1 MLTTSQISR
10 SPFVGLLAWLRPRGL
25 DALFDLLTPPAVR
38 EYNEFVHDSVTRG
51 MALYKKQLDNPE
63 EHRRRDLL
71 YFLCDA
77 KDPETGLPVYNEND
91 LRGESNLL
99 LIAGS
104 DTTAISLSSLFFY
117 LTGDLVRCD
126 KLVDEVFSTFPN
138 ADDIVYGQKLL
149 GCTYLRA
156 CIDEAMRLTPS
167 GPSEMPRE
175 ILPGGQDILGEHFPA
190 GVIVGSSP
198 WLDSRNHDVYGDEG
212 TFRPER
218 WIAGSS
224 PDVTDETVAAMRRNF
239 HPFTTGLGACVGRNV
254 AYAEMMITV
263 ARTLHRLEVRR
274 APGSTFGGGRPELG
288 WGASNEKEMHV
299 QDAYVTLRQGPEV
312 QFRRRAPRDLAKV

>member
-1 MLTTSQISR
+1 MCR
-10 SPFVGLLAWLRPRGL
+10 SPFIGLLAWLKPRGL
-25 DALFDLLTPPAVR
+25 DALFELISPPAVK
-38 EYNEFVHDSVTRG
+38 EYNRFVYDSVTKG
-51 MALYKKQLDNPE
+51 IALYREQLEKPE
-63 EHRRRDLL
+63 EERRQDLL

-77 KDPETGLPVYNEND
+77 KDPDTGLPVYTEAD
-91 LRGESNLL
+91 LRGESSLL
-99 LIAGS
+99 VIAGS

-117 LTGDLVRCD
+117 LTGDPERCEN
-126 KLVDEVFSTFPN
+126 LVDEVLTTFPTPE
-138 ADDIVYGQKLL
+138 DIVYGPKLL
-149 GCTYLRA
+149 GCTYTRA

-175 ILPGGQDILGEHFPA
+175 ILPGGQEILGEHFPA
-190 GVIVGSSP
+190 GIVVGAAP

-212 TFRPER
+212 SFRPER

-224 PDVTDETVAAMRRNF
+224 PDVTEKTVAAMRRNF
-239 HPFTTGLGACVGRNV
+239 NPFTTGLGACLGKNV

-274 APGSTFGGGRPELG
+274 APGSTLGGGRPELG

-299 QDAYVTLRQGPEV
+299 QDAFITLRQGPEV
-312 QFRRRAPRDLAKV
+312 QFRRRASKKEAEIQQV